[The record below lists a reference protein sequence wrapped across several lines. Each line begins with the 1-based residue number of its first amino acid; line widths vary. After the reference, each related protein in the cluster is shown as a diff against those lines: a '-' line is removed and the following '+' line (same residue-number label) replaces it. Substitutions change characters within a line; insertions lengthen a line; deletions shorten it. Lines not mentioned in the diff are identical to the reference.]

1 MSSLLPK
8 SKKSLLSQFRCG
20 ALPLATGTGRYRQI
34 PSNER
39 YCTFCDENAIEDEIY
54 FLCTCNFYSK
64 LRDTLFHNIN
74 SIEPTVVNIPAM
86 SGIDLLTFLMN
97 DKFVKCVADFISN
110 AWYKRPYL
118 TSTHS
123 IVLLIII
130 IIIFQVYTAPLY
142 ILYMYSD

>member
-1 MSSLLPK
+1 M
-8 SKKSLLSQFRCG
+8 
-20 ALPLATGTGRYRQI
+20 ATETGRYRQI

-39 YCTFCDENAIEDEIY
+39 YCTFCDENAIEDEIH

-74 SIEPTVVNIPAM
+74 SIEPTVVNISAM

-110 AWYKRPYL
+110 ACINSNMPYL
-118 TSTHS
+118 TSTHY
-123 IVLLIII
+123 IVLLFII
-130 IIIFQVYTAPLY
+130 IIIFHAYTAPLY